1 MTFTKNIGHRDSQLR
16 TVAAAVVIV
25 AAMVFVE
32 NPWVRIL
39 LALVSA
45 ALATT
50 AYFHSCYL
58 YKVLGLHTLEGKVVH
73 TETKAVETAPSTSA
87 PAVEK
92 VEEPVTAPDSE
103 KTA

>member
-16 TVAAAVVIV
+16 TVVAAVVIV
-25 AAMVFVE
+25 VAMVFVE

-58 YKVLGLHTLEGKVVH
+58 YKLLGLHTLEGKVVH
-73 TETKAVETAPSTSA
+73 METKAVDATPSTPA
-87 PAVEK
+87 PVVEK

-103 KTA
+103 KTT

>member
-1 MTFTKNIGHRDSQLR
+1 M
-16 TVAAAVVIV
+16 VAAVVIV
-25 AAMVFVE
+25 VAMVFVE

-45 ALATT
+45 VLATS

-58 YKVLGLHTLEGKVVH
+58 YKLLGLHTLEGKVVH
-73 TETKAVETAPSTSA
+73 TEMNAVDATPSTPA
-87 PAVEK
+87 PVAEE
-92 VEEPVTAPDSE
+92 VEEPATMPDSE